1 LAPCRFPPLWTIEEL
16 DACFVVKDNAG
27 QKLAYIYFEEEP
39 GRRSAAKLL
48 ERDEAR
54 RIAVN
59 FAKLP
64 AGVVHGLA
72 FPINRSKRGRMKRD
86 WLLWIVFAV
95 VSVFVVV
102 KLDNYLGREP
112 NLTLDLTYLLA
123 TLLLVFFLWYFI
135 DWRKWKR

>member
-1 LAPCRFPPLWTIEEL
+1 
-16 DACFVVKDNAG
+16 
-27 QKLAYIYFEEEP
+27 
-39 GRRSAAKLL
+39 
-48 ERDEAR
+48 
-54 RIAVN
+54 VN
-59 FAKLP
+59 HT
-64 AGVVHGLA
+64 G
-72 FPINRSKRGRMKRD
+72 KRGRVKRD
-86 WLLWIVFAV
+86 WLLWIVFAA